1 MLSLHAPS
9 SSIVNN
15 VQLTL
20 STCHPVYARK
30 NTLHVHS
37 VKGGAHTPLILAVP
51 FYCAPGVTPSS
62 LTVHVVAAYKTEDT
76 DQPRVSHLSFRLPFC
91 LCSDVVLPTKDSTAK
106 MTLDTDKGTATCGD
120 AVWCDRC
127 LTFDV

>member
-62 LTVHVVAAYKTEDT
+62 LTVHVVAASLLLQQPKQKDT
-76 DQPRVSHLSFRLPFC
+76 VSQPQHDIQILYPVSMVGIYNQEV
-91 LCSDVVLPTKDSTAK
+91 VVLRV
-106 MTLDTDKGTATCGD
+106 LNYIIY
-120 AVWCDRC
+120 
-127 LTFDV
+127 